1 MKLKF
6 QLDLIEKVPEI
17 RDAILDSLVSHLEP
31 AFRKSIPIIR
41 RRIVDFAI
49 DKIKSQ
55 PEYASLLNGKLKYEF
70 GIPNPEVAVSDILEV
85 WANNISI
92 NYQPVIKRGTQVFG
106 YVQIDMIKQDFED
119 ALSSSSAIVYDNM
132 SGISL
137 PWLQWL
143 LLDGSK
149 ILVRKHKVRMGPNR
163 NSRTGMAIMVQS
175 KENWRVPSE
184 FAGTKNNNW
193 VTRAIQSM
201 NDEIPTIIEE
211 EIVRQI

>member
-1 MKLKF
+1 MKIKF

-17 RDAILDSLVSHLEP
+17 RDAILDSLVLYLEP
-31 AFRKSIPIIR
+31 AFRRSIPIIR

-49 DKIKSQ
+49 DKIKSE
-55 PEYASLLNGKLKYEF
+55 PEYPSLLNGKLKYEF
-70 GIPNPEVAVSDILEV
+70 GIPNPDNVVSDILEI

-92 NYQPVIKRGTQVFG
+92 NYQPVVKRGSHIVA

-119 ALSSSSAIVYDNM
+119 VLSSSSAIVHDNM

-149 ILVRKHKVRMGPNR
+149 ILVRNHKVRIGPNR
-163 NSRTGMAIMVQS
+163 RSRTGMALMVGS
-175 KENWRVPSE
+175 KENWKVPSE